1 MTNAKP
7 RSESLFE
14 ASQRLMPG
22 GVNSPVRAFQRVGGA
37 PLFFRQAKGAW
48 VTDEDGHRYI
58 DYVGSW
64 GPMILGH
71 AHDAVIDAV
80 TRTAQNGLSF
90 GAPTAIEN
98 ELAEL
103 IQQTMPSLERLRM
116 VSSGTEATMSAIRVA
131 RGYTGR
137 DRIVKFE
144 GCYHGHS
151 DALLVKAGSGALT
164 LGEPDSLGVPAAVAA
179 HTITLPYNDIDA
191 LQTCFQ
197 TAGSEIAAVI
207 IEPVAGNMG
216 CVPPVAGF
224 LDAIRAY
231 CDQSGSLLIFDEVM
245 TGFRVAR
252 GGAQGLYGVKPDLT
266 TLGKVIGGGM
276 PVGAFGGR
284 EDVMSTVAPL
294 GGVYQAGTL
303 SGNPVAMAAGLA
315 TLNLVTQDGFFEDLT
330 STTQDLM
337 TGFEDLAGQAGVSF
351 TTNQVGAMFG
361 IFFRE
366 PPTNSDG
373 RVTTFDEVMAADS
386 DAFNTFF
393 HAMLEAGV
401 YLAPSPF
408 ESGFVSSAHGEK
420 EVEATLT
427 AAADAFKRVSDN

>member
-1 MTNAKP
+1 
-7 RSESLFE
+7 
-14 ASQRLMPG
+14 MPG

-48 VTDEDGHRYI
+48 VTDEDGHKYI

-71 AHDAVIDAV
+71 AHDAVIEAV
-80 TRTAQNGLSF
+80 TNTAKHGLSF

-98 ELAEL
+98 ELAGL
-103 IQQTMPSLERLRM
+103 IRQHMPSLERLRM

-151 DALLVKAGSGALT
+151 DSLLVKAGSGALT
-164 LGEPDSLGVPAAVAA
+164 LGEPDSLGVPAALAA
-179 HTITLPYNDIDA
+179 HTITLPYNDSDA
-191 LQTCFQ
+191 LRQYFQ

-216 CVPPVAGF
+216 CVPPVPGF
-224 LDAIRAY
+224 LSALREQ
-231 CDQSGSLLIFDEVM
+231 CDTAGSLLIFDEVM

-252 GGAQGLYGVKPDLT
+252 EGAQGLYGIDPDLT

-276 PVGAFGGR
+276 PVGAFGGK
-284 EDVMSTVAPL
+284 EDIMSTVAPL

-315 TLNLVTQDGFFEDLT
+315 TLDLVTQDGFFENLAE
-330 STTQDLM
+330 TTKGLM
-337 TGFEDLAGQAGVSF
+337 MGFKDLADQAGVPF
-351 TTNQVGAMFG
+351 TTNHVGAMFG
-361 IFFRE
+361 IFFCE
-366 PPTNSDG
+366 PPANTEG
-373 RVTTFDEVMAADS
+373 RVCTFDEVMTADG

-393 HAMLEAGV
+393 HGMLDAGV

-408 ESGFVSSAHGEK
+408 ESGFVSSAHGKREI
-420 EVEATLT
+420 ETTLA
-427 AAADAFKRVSDN
+427 AAADAFKSVAGS